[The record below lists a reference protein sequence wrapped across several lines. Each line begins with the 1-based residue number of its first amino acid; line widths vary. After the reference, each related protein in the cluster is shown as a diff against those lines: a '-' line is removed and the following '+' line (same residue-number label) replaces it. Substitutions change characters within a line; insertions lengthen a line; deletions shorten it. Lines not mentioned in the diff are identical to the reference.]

1 MKKLALA
8 LVLVSSLGFAQVKK
22 VVNSDIHWWG
32 YKVAKTE
39 SSSHD
44 GTVDLKSG
52 SIVMKGNNIAAAT
65 FILDMNSI
73 NATDVSG
80 EMQTKLN
87 GHLKN
92 GDFFETNK
100 YPTATYKITSV
111 KKNTKNKNYNS
122 VITGNLTAKGKTA
135 AVSFPANVTYKNGE
149 VSIQSDKFSF
159 DRQKFDISY
168 KSSMKDVV
176 VKDEVDLQIKL
187 TAK

>member
-8 LVLVSSLGFAQVKK
+8 LVLVSGLSFAQVKK
-22 VVNSDIHWWG
+22 VTTSDVHWWG
-32 YKVAKTE
+32 YKIAKSE

-44 GTVDLKSG
+44 GTLKVKSG
-52 SIVMKGNNIAAAT
+52 SIVMKGNEVAAGT
-65 FILDMNSI
+65 FILDMTSI

-92 GDFFETNK
+92 GDFFETDK
-100 YPTATYKITSV
+100 YPTATYKITSL
-111 KKNTKNKNYNS
+111 KKNNDKKYNYTIN
-122 VITGNLTAKGKTA
+122 GNLTAKGKTA
-135 AVSFPANVTYKNGE
+135 AVSFPAQITVKDGAVTLN
-149 VSIQSDKFSF
+149 SDKFSF
-159 DRQKFDISY
+159 DRQKFDIAY

-176 VKDEVDLQIKL
+176 VKDEVDLQISL